1 MLQLLDKSIGCIK
14 IKILQVFDI
23 LKIMCKIDVEV
34 IIMIC
39 ENRFCLYQENNECQV
54 SHIELDIT
62 GLCRTCVYVDIE
74 EKKLSKMKD
83 EQIKRDLKR
92 IYSR

>member
-1 MLQLLDKSIGCIK
+1 
-14 IKILQVFDI
+14 
-23 LKIMCKIDVEV
+23 
-34 IIMIC
+34 MIC

>member
-1 MLQLLDKSIGCIK
+1 L
-14 IKILQVFDI
+14 
-23 LKIMCKIDVEV
+23 CKIVIEV
-34 IIMIC
+34 VNVIC

-54 SHIELDIT
+54 SHVELDIT
-62 GLCRTCVYVDIE
+62 GLCRTCVYVDID

-92 IYSR
+92 FHGR

>member
-1 MLQLLDKSIGCIK
+1 
-14 IKILQVFDI
+14 
-23 LKIMCKIDVEV
+23 MCKIDVEV

-62 GLCRTCVYVDIE
+62 GLWRTCVYVDIE

-83 EQIKRDLKR
+83 MGIISDAEFNAKKADLLAKL
-92 IYSR
+92 

>member
-1 MLQLLDKSIGCIK
+1 
-14 IKILQVFDI
+14 
-23 LKIMCKIDVEV
+23 MCKIDVEV